1 MSCAGSS
8 EEALSNLVDNCCTSI
23 AVTMPTKNPFDSS
36 DEEEAAPKEARQT
49 NPEERSTVAS
59 SPNNNTKK
67 ELPSSS
73 PAASPKAAASPKK
86 AVPSPAKT
94 SPRKSNTNP
103 FLSEDE
109 EDEAEPNKTKKLK
122 KKKSKKKTFKKS
134 ARKATAALSSS
145 DDEEEKKE
153 QQHIMTAH
161 EAALLEDELANLDLD
176 ADFLASSA
184 SMPEPQESE
193 EPMPSDEFWAERLE
207 RDEVFSHRYKPGAVE
222 KQELQALQ
230 AQLGGILDGSSD
242 AAALWRGIFGTTNNN
257 NNTSGVS
264 ADSQQAV
271 KELFVALENS
281 LLAGLADMA
290 TASSSSKPSSIILKR
305 GTVQWGGAVTME
317 VVLMTHGMLL
327 IQLQEQTN
335 LLGRKSVK
343 RSLQQAV
350 LWDAVSYCGPLSSS
364 TDSSWQV
371 VPKDG
376 ASWEFQCS
384 NATQQTAWL
393 QAMERVLVQYCMH
406 SRSAATLELG
416 WQYKLIHK
424 PAFTLAVQ
432 GKGENG
438 LAVPHGDVINRLDEY
453 NEYAPLHV
461 RDQKFEC
468 GFFFMRMHTSSFL
481 LFFLFLQYAVRLNKL
496 DAARC
501 LLERAGADVNV
512 KDGEGCTPMYYALRD
527 EVSEEMITLLEKH
540 GANKNNE
547 RRAKE
552 ELFGRVKATEAK
564 VAAKKQQRE
573 EQERQ
578 KAEAAQ
584 AQMAENMR
592 LMNERGQKIEE
603 IGDKASHLNYE
614 AQNYADMARQLKEKS
629 KKRSK
634 WLPF

>member
-23 AVTMPTKNPFDSS
+23 AVTMPSTTNPFDSS
-36 DEEEAAPKEARQT
+36 DEEEAAPKEARQS
-49 NPEERSTVAS
+49 NPEERSAVAS
-59 SPNNNTKK
+59 SPSNNTKK
-67 ELPSSS
+67 ELSSSS
-73 PAASPKAAASPKK
+73 PSASPKAAASPKK
-86 AVPSPAKT
+86 AAPSSPAKT

-103 FLSEDE
+103 FSSEEE
-109 EDEAEPNKTKKLK
+109 EDEAEPKKTKKMK
-122 KKKSKKKTFKKS
+122 KKKSKKKTLKKS
-134 ARKATAALSSS
+134 PASPTNAGALLSSS

-153 QQHIMTAH
+153 QPNMTAH

-184 SMPEPQESE
+184 SLPEPQESE
-193 EPMPSDEFWAERLE
+193 QAAPSDEFWAERLE
-207 RDEVFSHRYKPGAVE
+207 RDEVFSHRYKPSAAE

-242 AAALWRGIFGTTNNN
+242 AAALWQGIFGTTNNN
-257 NNTSGVS
+257 NTSGVN

-281 LLAGLADMA
+281 LLAGLADMT

-305 GTVQWGGAVTME
+305 GTVEWGGAVTME

-335 LLGRKSVK
+335 LLGRKGVK

-364 TDSSWQV
+364 ADSSWQV

-376 ASWEFQCS
+376 TPWEFQCS

-393 QAMERVLVQYCMH
+393 HAMERVLVQYYMH
-406 SRSAATLELG
+406 KRSAATLELG

-438 LAVPHGDVINRLDEY
+438 LAVPRGDVINRLDEY

-461 RDQKFEC
+461 RDRKTEC
-468 GFFFMRMHTSSFL
+468 GVFFLRMHNSSFL
-481 LFFLFLQYAVRLNKL
+481 LFFLFFFCSTRY
-496 DAARC
+496 D
-501 LLERAGADVNV
+501 
-512 KDGEGCTPMYYALRD
+512 
-527 EVSEEMITLLEKH
+527 
-540 GANKNNE
+540 
-547 RRAKE
+547 
-552 ELFGRVKATEAK
+552 
-564 VAAKKQQRE
+564 
-573 EQERQ
+573 
-578 KAEAAQ
+578 
-584 AQMAENMR
+584 
-592 LMNERGQKIEE
+592 
-603 IGDKASHLNYE
+603 
-614 AQNYADMARQLKEKS
+614 
-629 KKRSK
+629 
-634 WLPF
+634 